1 MQRACTRF
9 GVHRKQALNVGIPV
23 RAATGGRHLGWHQ
36 WLYQW
41 GVGAHMRG
49 NTKLEVFYR
58 ETTTVGYYGSSRSI
72 AVAA

>member
-1 MQRACTRF
+1 MQRARTRF

-41 GVGAHMRG
+41 GVGAPPDGYRS
-49 NTKLEVFYR
+49 EVPR
-58 ETTTVGYYGSSRSI
+58 MAG
-72 AVAA
+72 